1 MSKVWLIAQQHYRQE
16 VLKRSFIII
25 MLSLPLYLTCAVGM
39 GYLFSR
45 LERESTTLG
54 YVDEAGFL
62 VNMLP
67 EPGDDVHLLSFGTAE
82 EADAALKAGAIDGF
96 YVLPPDYSAGG
107 QVELVYF
114 ELPRWAARRHFRSVV
129 RANLLSD
136 QPPEIVGRILPGATV
151 TVRATAYNR
160 EFPGGDPSAGQVA
173 PIIVGA
179 IFAFFTMTTSGFL
192 MGVMVKEKENRT
204 MEILL
209 SSVSTFRMVL
219 GKVLASMGIGATLL
233 VVWGVFFAVAAWLG
247 RSVLEIAWLQ
257 DISINW
263 RDILLLL
270 LVAAPSYLVISVI
283 MTMIGIAVS
292 NQNEA
297 DQIGPFMFLIM
308 LLPLYLILPIG
319 KSPNGALAIGLS
331 LFPPTSVMA
340 VAFRSLFREVPLW
353 QILSSAGIALVCGM
367 VLVWLAGK
375 ALRTS
380 MLRYGK
386 RLRLG
391 ELFQGSGNRAA
402 ARSSLHEA

>member
-16 VLKRSFIII
+16 VLKRSFIIV
-25 MLSLPLYLTCAVGM
+25 MLSLPLFLAFSVGM
-39 GYLFSR
+39 GYLSSR
-45 LERESTTLG
+45 LLTESTTLG

-67 EPGDDVHLLSFGTAE
+67 EPDDKIRLVSFETAE
-82 EADAALKAGAIDGF
+82 AADAALQAGTIDGF

-114 ELPRWAARRHFRSVV
+114 EPPRWAARRHFRSVV
-129 RANLLSD
+129 RANLLSG
-136 QPPEIVGRILPGATV
+136 QPPEIVGRVLPGPTV
-151 TVRATAYNR
+151 TVRATVYNR

-173 PIIVGA
+173 PIIAGA

-192 MGVMVKEKENRT
+192 MSVMVKEKENRT

-219 GKVLASMGIGATLL
+219 GKVLAGMGIGATLL

-247 RSVLEIAWLQ
+247 HSVLEIAWLQ
-257 DISINW
+257 DISVNW

-270 LVAAPSYLVISVI
+270 VVAAPSYLVIAVI

-297 DQIGPFMFLIM
+297 DQMGPFMFLIM
-308 LLPLYLILPIG
+308 LLPMYLILPIG
-319 KSPNGALAIGLS
+319 KSPNGAVAIGLS

-353 QILSSAGIALVCGM
+353 QILASAGIALVCGI

-402 ARSSLHEA
+402 GRSSLHEA

>member
-25 MLSLPLYLTCAVGM
+25 MLSLPLFLTLSGGLGYLT
-39 GYLFSR
+39 SR
-45 LERESTTLG
+45 LQRESATLG

-82 EADAALKAGAIDGF
+82 EADAALKAGAIAGF

-107 QVELVYF
+107 QVEFVYF

-151 TVRATAYNR
+151 TVRATTYNR

-204 MEILL
+204 MEIRL
-209 SSVSTFRMVL
+209 SSFSTFRMVL
-219 GKVLASMGIGATLL
+219 GKVLAGIGIGATLL

-257 DISINW
+257 DISVNW

-270 LVAAPSYLVISVI
+270 VVAAPSYLVIAVI
-283 MTMIGIAVS
+283 MTMIGIAAS

-297 DQIGPFMFLIM
+297 DQMGPFMFLIM
-308 LLPLYLILPIG
+308 LLPMYLILPIG
-319 KSPNGALAIGLS
+319 KSPNGAVAIGLS

-353 QILSSAGIALVCGM
+353 QIRACCAT
-367 VLVWLAGK
+367 A
-375 ALRTS
+375 
-380 MLRYGK
+380 
-386 RLRLG
+386 
-391 ELFQGSGNRAA
+391 SG
-402 ARSSLHEA
+402 